1 MINKFVSRA
10 VDALTDVTDGAVILV
25 SGFGDPGMPFGL
37 VDALVE
43 LGPRYLTI
51 VSNNAGRALEGVAML
66 LKRGQVRKMI
76 CAYPRRTGS
85 FVFEECYARGE
96 VELELVPQ
104 GTLSERIRAA
114 KAGIAGFYTPTAV
127 DTVLAAGK
135 EVRELEGRRCLLE
148 YPLHADFALVRAHL
162 ADRWG
167 NLVYQAAQRNFGPVM
182 AGAARRTIAEVD
194 RMVELGELNPE
205 AVVTPGIYVDQ
216 VVTL

>member
-76 CAYPRRTGS
+76 CAYPRRT
-85 FVFEECYARGE
+85 
-96 VELELVPQ
+96 
-104 GTLSERIRAA
+104 
-114 KAGIAGFYTPTAV
+114 
-127 DTVLAAGK
+127 
-135 EVRELEGRRCLLE
+135 
-148 YPLHADFALVRAHL
+148 
-162 ADRWG
+162 
-167 NLVYQAAQRNFGPVM
+167 
-182 AGAARRTIAEVD
+182 
-194 RMVELGELNPE
+194 
-205 AVVTPGIYVDQ
+205 
-216 VVTL
+216 

>member
-10 VDALTDVTDGAVILV
+10 VDALADVTDGAVILV

-37 VDALVE
+37 VEALVE
-43 LGPRYLTI
+43 LGPRNLTI

-66 LKRGQVRKMI
+66 LKRGQVSKMI

-85 FVFEECYARGE
+85 FVFEERYARGE

-135 EVRELEGRRCLLE
+135 EVREINGQRCLLE
-148 YPLHADFALVRAHL
+148 YPLHADFALIRAHL

-194 RMVELGELNPE
+194 RMVALGELDPE